1 MVGRGKGW
9 EVVEMCESGQKVQTS
24 RYKMNNGDVI
34 DIMITAVNNMLYV
47 WKLPTVESQFLLP
60 QKERGSNNWGNEFV
74 IKLIVVIISQYI
86 LYQHT

>member
-1 MVGRGKGW
+1 
-9 EVVEMCESGQKVQTS
+9 
-24 RYKMNNGDVI
+24 MNSEDLKYS
-34 DIMITAVNNMLYV
+34 MITAVNNMLYV

-74 IKLIVVIISQYI
+74 IKLIVVVISQYI